1 MPGIRR
7 CEVIEN
13 CQPHNIT
20 GATWE
25 YEGIK
30 GDGRKPEEIDRMK
43 GQNCIIVAG
52 ASNVYND
59 YEEARRFLNGKPYA
73 LLAVNDIGQF
83 HQDNVYAIVTAHPEW
98 AMGWLNWRLSK
109 NIHNSNTGQ
118 LLNKPFIYSDQYH
131 YAVDTV
137 WSGLGNQV
145 GTSGMLA
152 CLIAICMGFDK
163 IILCG
168 MPLDWSL
175 GHFYAPL
182 YRQFPDP
189 ILEHIV
195 KKSWEYALNRLPTFK
210 DKVRS
215 MSGRSMAWCG
225 RPDTEWLNDKKG
237 GEEDD
242 RTDKGFDCEWQD
254 FPD

>member
-1 MPGIRR
+1 MES
-7 CEVIEN
+7 CM
-13 CQPHNIT
+13 PHNIVDP
-20 GATWE
+20 TWE
-25 YEGIK
+25 YEGVC
-30 GDGRKPEEIDRMK
+30 GDGDKPDVVNAMK
-43 GQNCIIVAG
+43 GQTCVIVAG
-52 ASNVYND
+52 ASNVYTD
-59 YEEARRFLNGKPYA
+59 YAEAKKLLLDTKHA
-73 LLAVNDIGQF
+73 LLAVNDIGQY
-83 HQDNVYAIVTAHPEW
+83 HEDDVYAIVTAHPEW
-98 AMGWLNWRLSK
+98 APGWLTWRTSN
-109 NIHNSNTGQ
+109 NIRNTRTGN
-118 LLNKPFIYSDQYH
+118 LLNRPYIFSDRQH
-131 YAVDTV
+131 YLSTNGEPQVDVV

-189 ILEHIV
+189 FLEHV
-195 KKSWEYALNRLPTFK
+195 VVKSWEHALGKLPTFK

-225 RPDTEWLNDKKG
+225 RPTAEWLHAPVVEAV
-237 GEEDD
+237 EE
-242 RTDKGFDCEWQD
+242 
-254 FPD
+254 